1 MSVDNLAEWLQAVW
15 SEVLEGDYGEPD
27 PAVDRFV
34 DHRVTSIRYAVI
46 TQMLAKIVNPKR
58 DVVRLTSELTPE
70 DTAPRTIASGVVA
83 PFSREND
90 NVLGSSPDPYV
101 NNPLR
106 RESLRS
112 DDSTIRSSDR
122 QEWRSLGKFLEEF
135 SDADQQTLR
144 HHFLRVLRSIARRR
158 DRQKIAYPIPER
170 VSSVEIARAMH
181 EFLSAP
187 SGGLRP
193 LIVTAALM
201 RTVGSAFSLFSRVE
215 SQGLNEADS
224 ARNRPGDVMCFARTN
239 NGGDE
244 KIRLVL
250 EVKDMAIT
258 LQHVDHAI
266 EKIRSS
272 GANVSELLFAAPGI
286 SEVDESAIHER
297 FDAVWRTGV
306 DINRIDILT
315 LVRAIA
321 AVFANA
327 ERVRFLAEIGN
338 ELDERAEHAH
348 RDAWRRVLQGF
359 SG

>member
-1 MSVDNLAEWLQAVW
+1 MTTHELAEWLRTAWQ
-15 SEVLEGDYGEPD
+15 EVLQSAYKEPD
-27 PAVDRFV
+27 PEVDRFV

-46 TQMLAKIVNPKR
+46 TQMLARIANPAR
-58 DVVRLTSELTPE
+58 DIVRLTSELTPE
-70 DTAPRTIASGVVA
+70 DTAPRTIASRVTA

-112 DDSTIRSSDR
+112 DDSAIRSSDR
-122 QEWRSLGKFLEEF
+122 PEWQLLANFLEGFEN
-135 SDADQQTLR
+135 ADQETFKQQI
-144 HHFLRVLRSIARRR
+144 LRVLRSIARRR
-158 DRQKIAYPIPER
+158 DRQKITYPIPES

-181 EFLSAP
+181 EFLSTP

-201 RTVGSAFSLFSRVE
+201 RTVGSAFSVFSRVE

-224 ARNRPGDVMCFARTN
+224 ARNRPGDVMCFAPTD
-239 NGGDE
+239 NGGE
-244 KIRLVL
+244 EQIRLVL

-272 GANVSELLFAAPGI
+272 GANISDLLFTAPGI
-286 SEVDESAIHER
+286 SEVDASAIYER
-297 FDAVWRTGV
+297 FNAVWRTGL
-306 DINRIDILT
+306 DIDRIDILT
-315 LVRAIA
+315 LVRAIT
-321 AVFANA
+321 AVFANE

-348 RDAWRRVLQGF
+348 RDAWRSVLQGF
-359 SG
+359 

>member
-1 MSVDNLAEWLQAVW
+1 MTTDQLADWLRAKW
-15 SEVLEGDYGEPD
+15 NEVLQSSYEEQDSE
-27 PAVDRFV
+27 VDRFV

-46 TQMLAKIVNPKR
+46 TQMLARIANPAR
-58 DVVRLTSELTPE
+58 DIVRLTSELTPE
-70 DTAPRTIASGVVA
+70 DTAPRTIASRVVA

-112 DDSTIRSSDR
+112 DDSAIRSSDR
-122 QEWRSLGKFLEEF
+122 LEWRSLANFLEGF
-135 SDADQQTLR
+135 SRADQEMLNQQIM
-144 HHFLRVLRSIARRR
+144 RVLRSIARRR
-158 DRQKIAYPIPER
+158 DRQKITYPIPER

-181 EFLSAP
+181 EFLSTP

-201 RTVGSAFSLFSRVE
+201 RTVGSAFSVFSRVE

-224 ARNRPGDVMCFARTN
+224 ARNRPGDVMCFAPTDS
-239 NGGDE
+239 GGE
-244 KIRLVL
+244 EQIRLVL

-266 EKIRSS
+266 QKIRSS
-272 GANVSELLFAAPGI
+272 GANISDLLFAAPGI
-286 SEVDESAIHER
+286 SEVDASAIYER
-297 FDAVWRTGV
+297 FDAVWRTGL
-306 DINRIDILT
+306 DIDRIDILT
-315 LVRAIA
+315 LVRAIT
-321 AVFANA
+321 AVFANV

-348 RDAWRRVLQGF
+348 RDAWRSVLQGF
-359 SG
+359 